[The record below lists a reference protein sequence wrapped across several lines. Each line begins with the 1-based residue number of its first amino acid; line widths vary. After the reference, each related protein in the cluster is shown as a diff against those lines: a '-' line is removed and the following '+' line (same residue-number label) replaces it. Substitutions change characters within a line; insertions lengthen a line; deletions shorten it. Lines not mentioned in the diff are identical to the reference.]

1 MTLEILLIISSI
13 LEMTHAMF
21 NHTVNETEKYIFRKQ
36 PEICPG
42 FFLYPGLSPLNIIL
56 NKPAA
61 EKLFFKIYPAFTKN
75 IHLLILK

>member
-1 MTLEILLIISSI
+1 MQC
-13 LEMTHAMF
+13 F

-42 FFLYPGLSPLNIIL
+42 FFLSWTFSTEYYFKQASN
-56 NKPAA
+56 
-61 EKLFFKIYPAFTKN
+61 EKLFFKIYSAFIKN